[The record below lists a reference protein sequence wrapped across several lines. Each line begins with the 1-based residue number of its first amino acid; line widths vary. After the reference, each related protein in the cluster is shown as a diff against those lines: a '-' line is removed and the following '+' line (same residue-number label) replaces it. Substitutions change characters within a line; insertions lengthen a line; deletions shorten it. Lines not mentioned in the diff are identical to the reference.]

1 MKNRTNYYF
10 ALFLTSLLALSACQT
25 IEELSIDYMLPGEIS
40 FPASLKRVAIVNN
53 TTALP
58 DNKIIPSNG
67 SPKENETNRRV
78 AYHTSNAS
86 IATTSLAEAIARENY
101 FDLVVI
107 CDSALRS
114 KDFTMREGGL
124 LQEEVQQ
131 LAQSLGVDFIIS
143 LENLQFKT
151 TKVIQYLPQW
161 SCYQGTVDTKV
172 YPTVKIYLPI
182 RKKEMVQIHTN
193 DSIFWEEFASTEANI
208 HRQLPQ
214 DLKIIEE
221 ASVFAGTVPVKKL
234 LPYWKTGKRYLYT
247 NGSVPMRDAIIYI
260 RRESWEQA
268 FNLWKEA
275 YSSSKKAKKQM
286 AAAHNLAVYYEMQDD
301 IEHAEKWA
309 LKARE
314 CAHKVENVGQISKN
328 RDWINRAPNYVMV
341 SLYLQELQERKN
353 GLAKLNMQMN
363 RFNDDF

>member
-10 ALFLTSLLALSACQT
+10 ALFVTSLLALSACQT

-67 SPKENETNRRV
+67 YPKENETNRRV

-172 YPTVKIYLPI
+172 YPTVCP
-182 RKKEMVQIHTN
+182 
-193 DSIFWEEFASTEANI
+193 
-208 HRQLPQ
+208 
-214 DLKIIEE
+214 
-221 ASVFAGTVPVKKL
+221 
-234 LPYWKTGKRYLYT
+234 
-247 NGSVPMRDAIIYI
+247 
-260 RRESWEQA
+260 
-268 FNLWKEA
+268 
-275 YSSSKKAKKQM
+275 
-286 AAAHNLAVYYEMQDD
+286 
-301 IEHAEKWA
+301 
-309 LKARE
+309 
-314 CAHKVENVGQISKN
+314 
-328 RDWINRAPNYVMV
+328 
-341 SLYLQELQERKN
+341 
-353 GLAKLNMQMN
+353 
-363 RFNDDF
+363 